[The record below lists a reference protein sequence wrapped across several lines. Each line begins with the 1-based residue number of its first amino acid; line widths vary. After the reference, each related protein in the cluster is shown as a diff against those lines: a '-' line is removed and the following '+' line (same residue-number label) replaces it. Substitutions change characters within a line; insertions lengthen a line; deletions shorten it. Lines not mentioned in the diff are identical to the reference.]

1 MDNHNLI
8 QRDQTFVTT
17 RKLLSV
23 HSDDRNLTI
32 CPESNNFSI
41 TLPAPILNVQSM
53 QLIQCAFPSSL
64 YVFSTNQKNTK
75 FKITIGSTTTEVVIN
90 EGTYTD
96 VQFVA
101 ELNRVLSSVLHI
113 NAVLS
118 TIDRKLTFTSQSPT
132 TSFTFNFGE
141 KIDYS
146 ECGPNFSSR
155 NCVEGLPY
163 HMGFENENCTS
174 SAVGIVH
181 TIVSKFPINI
191 IGESCFYMEIDKYN
205 LLDELSPFN
214 KSPKDPNSV
223 VIAGQG
229 DNMNISV
236 VQKFSNVFLGKSN
249 SAFAKIPLTINQS
262 LNPFNSQFTTLCNAG
277 FYDPAIEK
285 ISTLRFK
292 FRYHNGALVDFKNN
306 RFDFTIEFTSLRN
319 EISKSFSI
327 RKGII

>member
-23 HSDDRNLTI
+23 HSDDRNLTVY
-32 CPESNNFSI
+32 PESNNFAI
-41 TLPAPILNVQSM
+41 TLPDPILNVQSM
-53 QLIQCAFPSSL
+53 RLIQTAFPSSL
-64 YVFSTNQKNTK
+64 YVFSTTQQNTK
-75 FKITIGSTTTEVVIN
+75 FKITVGSSAMTEVVIK

-96 VQFVA
+96 TQFVY
-101 ELNRVLSSVLHI
+101 ELNRVLPVG
-113 NAVLS
+113 VDVTLS
-118 TIDRKLTFTSQSPT
+118 NTDQKLTFTSSS
-132 TSFTFNFGE
+132 SFTLNFYE
-141 KIDYS
+141 KMDYIG
-146 ECGPNFSSR
+146 CGQNFASR
-155 NCVEGLPY
+155 NCIEGLPY
-163 HMGFENENCTS
+163 HMGFENENYTS
-174 SAVGIVH
+174 LDVSTTTPTY

-205 LLDELSPFN
+205 LLDELSPYN
-214 KSPKDPNSV
+214 KAPKDANYI
-223 VIAGQG
+223 VIAGPE
-229 DNMNISV
+229 DNRSV
-236 VQKFSNVFLGKSN
+236 NVIQKFSNVFLGKSN
-249 SAFAKIPLTINQS
+249 SAFAKIPLTINPYI
-262 LNPFNSQFTTLCNAG
+262 NPFNSQFTTLCNAG

-306 RFDFTIEFTSLRN
+306 KFDFTIEFTSLRN